1 MCTFSIIIP
10 TYNVENLIEKSLTSI
25 LTQKYKSFEI
35 IIIDSLS
42 SDKTM
47 QIINSYK
54 KLYSNY
60 KWIILSE
67 KDKGIYDAMNKGIK
81 LATGKFIF
89 FLGADDVFY
98 NNNVLSSISQE
109 IKINKNIDIFYGN
122 IIRVNINNSV
132 DSKLVTPYI
141 LNKNVIFNKI
151 QVFINL
157 GICHQSIFAKK
168 ETLENGFSNDYKLAS
183 DFNWILESISQKR
196 KFKYTDNIIAKYNIS
211 GASSE
216 IKKLFYELKQI
227 FKKHYGPFFAFI
239 FTVLRKKRW
248 LKS

>member
-1 MCTFSIIIP
+1 MP
-10 TYNVENLIEKSLTSI
+10 TYNVENFIEKSLTSI
-25 LTQKYKSFEI
+25 VTQKYKSFEI
-35 IIIDSLS
+35 IIIDSIS
-42 SDKTM
+42 DDKTLE
-47 QIINSYK
+47 IVRTYK
-54 KLYSNY
+54 ELYREY
-60 KWIILSE
+60 KWIIISE
-67 KDKGIYDAMNKGIK
+67 KDNGIYDAMNKGIK

-98 NNNVLSSISQE
+98 SKNVLEIIYQE
-109 IKINKNIDIFYGN
+109 YKMNRNIDIFYGN
-122 IIRVNINNSV
+122 IIRVNNQIPNESI
-132 DSKLVTPYI
+132 LVTPFKLY
-141 LNKNVIFNKI
+141 NNVVFNKI

-216 IKKLFYELKQI
+216 IKTLFYELKQI
-227 FKKHYGPFFAFI
+227 FKKHYGSFFAVV
-239 FTVLRKKRW
+239 FTILRKKRW

>member
-1 MCTFSIIIP
+1 MYTFSIIMP
-10 TYNVENLIEKSLTSI
+10 TYNVENFIEKSLTSI
-25 LTQKYKSFEI
+25 VTQKYKSFEI
-35 IIIDSLS
+35 IIIDSIS
-42 SDKTM
+42 DDKTLE
-47 QIINSYK
+47 IVRTYK
-54 KLYSNY
+54 ELYREY
-60 KWIILSE
+60 KWIIISE
-67 KDKGIYDAMNKGIK
+67 KDNGIYDAMNKGIK

-98 NNNVLSSISQE
+98 SKNVLEIIYQE
-109 IKINKNIDIFYGN
+109 YKMNRNIDIFYGN
-122 IIRVNINNSV
+122 IIRVNNQIPNESI
-132 DSKLVTPYI
+132 LVTPFKLY
-141 LNKNVIFNKI
+141 NNVVFNKI

-216 IKKLFYELKQI
+216 IKTLFYELKQI
-227 FKKHYGPFFAFI
+227 FKKHYGSFFAVV
-239 FTVLRKKRW
+239 FTILRKKRW

>member
-1 MCTFSIIIP
+1 MYTFSIIMP
-10 TYNVENLIEKSLTSI
+10 TYNVENFIEKSLTSI
-25 LTQKYKSFEI
+25 VTQKYKSFEI
-35 IIIDSLS
+35 IIIDSIS
-42 SDKTM
+42 DDKTLE
-47 QIINSYK
+47 IVRTYK
-54 KLYSNY
+54 ELYREY
-60 KWIILSE
+60 KWIIISE
-67 KDKGIYDAMNKGIK
+67 KDNGIYDAMNKGIK

-98 NNNVLSSISQE
+98 SKNVLEIIYQE
-109 IKINKNIDIFYGN
+109 SKLNRNIDIFYGN
-122 IIRVNINNSV
+122 IIRVNNQIPNE
-132 DSKLVTPYI
+132 SKLVIPFKLY
-141 LNKNVIFNKI
+141 NNVVFNKI

-183 DFNWILESISQKR
+183 DFNWILESISQKI

-216 IKKLFYELKQI
+216 IKTLFYELKQI
-227 FKKHYGPFFAFI
+227 FKKHYGSFFAVVFKI
-239 FTVLRKKRW
+239 LRKKRW